1 MELGNDG
8 LDWGFRG
15 RYVNR
20 LGVEVHRI
28 QSSQT
33 TLGKETQRGLSVTRI
48 LRILLFTVICLLAEV
63 AFARP
68 YDFTGST
75 PRRCTS
81 GDAGNGGHVIL
92 GERTLALTALMRW
105 TNLEASFSKEF

>member
-33 TLGKETQRGLSVTRI
+33 TLGKETQGGLSVTRV
-48 LRILLFTVICLLAEV
+48 LRILLITAILLLTEV

-68 YDFTGST
+68 DDFTGST
-75 PRRCTS
+75 LGLCTS
-81 GDAGNGGHVIL
+81 GDAGNGGFVIL
-92 GERTLALTALMRW
+92 GESASALTATYALH
-105 TNLEASFSKEF
+105 